1 MGFTGRKKKPFECPN
16 CGFEGQVP
24 VKGAGPLIW
33 VAIVAIV
40 WNAWLFHRAHM
51 EIEALVACVFALVAA
66 WGVSKLPKWIR
77 CPACGW
83 KHPVGEGDD
92 SRF

>member
-1 MGFTGRKKKPFECPN
+1 MVFGRKKRFVCAN

-24 VKGAGPLIW
+24 VKGAGILIW
-33 VAIVAIV
+33 VVIVAIV
-40 WNAWLFHRAHM
+40 WNAWLFHHAQM

-66 WGVSKLPKWIR
+66 WGVSKLPRWIV

-83 KHPVGEGDD
+83 KHPVGKED
-92 SRF
+92 REP